1 MGTRGSEQRLRSK
14 QLMVR
19 MTTAE
24 HERLMDFAGRD
35 GSSAQD
41 YLRARIG
48 EPAASSGNAGR
59 DVLTDSDRVILA
71 GCTRSLGHLTGMIK
85 RAVFELPSFQRPSQI
100 EDILTDHGDELK
112 SIQAALRAF
121 VKARSE

>member
-1 MGTRGSEQRLRSK
+1 MGTRGSEQRLRSI

-71 GCTRSLGHLTGMIK
+71 GCTRSLGHLTGMLK